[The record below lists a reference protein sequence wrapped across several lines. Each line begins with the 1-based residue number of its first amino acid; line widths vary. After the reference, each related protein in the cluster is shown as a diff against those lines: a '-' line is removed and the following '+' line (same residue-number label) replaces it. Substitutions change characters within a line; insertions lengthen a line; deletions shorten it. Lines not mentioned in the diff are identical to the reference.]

1 MSKGPDDATRLQR
14 TTALVVAGLVLYV
27 PANILPVMT
36 ITITGQVEPLTVM
49 GGVQELYDSGLAP
62 IAAIV
67 FIASVFIPFAK
78 LASLCW
84 LLMMQNKP
92 EYRRQRTGLRRIIHK
107 IGSWSMIDVFLLSIL
122 VAVGQLGIL
131 ASVQAEPGA
140 IFFAATLI
148 CTIVATEIYEP
159 RLIWRSK
166 ETTAA

>member
-1 MSKGPDDATRLQR
+1 MSKSDATRLQQ
-14 TTALVVAGLVLYV
+14 TTALVVTGLILYV
-27 PANILPVMT
+27 PANVLPVMT

-62 IAAIV
+62 IAGIV

-84 LLMMQNKP
+84 LLLTQGHEK
-92 EYRRQRTGLRRIIHK
+92 YQRQRAGLRRIIHA
-107 IGSWSMIDVFLLSIL
+107 IGSWSMIDIFLLSIL

-140 IFFAATLI
+140 LFFAAVLI
-148 CTIVATEIYEP
+148 CTIAATEIYRP
-159 RLIWRSK
+159 QLIWRTK
-166 ETTAA
+166 ERILA